1 MPRFRPYEAIA
12 ALAGAGKTYL
22 LTTRFIGLMSLG
34 VAPERIVAITF
45 TRKAAA
51 EIFDRVVRRLAAASV
66 SEGDRRELL
75 EALREFRAD
84 PSYELPA
91 GAPLS
96 WLRLLLDAMPRV
108 RIGTIDSFFLA
119 ITQTFALEL
128 GLPLRVE
135 LMDDNALEAA
145 RAGAVERTLAEARE
159 DAGAQESFL
168 EEFKRATAGEDRRVV
183 DVLRSMVDAAH
194 DIYLDVPDSEAWG
207 GRARIWRSEPWWLD
221 RTGMPDKLDECLRRF
236 EEEYV
241 SALPE
246 GKYRDGWSRIVA
258 AVTSNAFDEV
268 VSETIFKRLPD
279 AREALRRGS
288 ADIRFDRRDYSL
300 AGPSAQAALAILAA
314 TTAALLRNLMNET
327 QGLFR
332 LVDLYERAYG
342 ESVRGRGRL
351 AFSDVPFVLRR
362 AAREGRAI
370 DIGYR
375 LDATFDHWM
384 LDEFQDTS
392 SIQWEVLGALADE
405 VLQSS
410 EASRGFF
417 YVGDVKQAIYG
428 WRGGEATLFD
438 QVRNSY
444 RMKFGEPAVLAHSWR
459 SSPVVLDAVN
469 RVFGRLTSVED
480 VPESAAAEWAAASR
494 RWEAC
499 WTEHRAVPKHANLP
513 GRVELHVVAGA
524 GSAEP
529 DDEPDPPVVEQTVR
543 IVRNLA
549 DRKVRSIAVL
559 VRLNSFGNTI
569 ADALKRR
576 GLDARRE
583 INPALL
589 DNGTVSSLLSLF
601 HLADH
606 PADTFAWRH
615 VEQTPLGPVVRALAE
630 SSPADSNDKARRRVA
645 AFVRDT
651 VARKGAAGALKDI
664 LDRCRNDGDEND
676 PFIAM
681 RLRQLIETAMEFDKT
696 HGAGPAEFAEHAA
709 TLMVTDPGVAAGITV
724 MTVHKAKGLEFDA
737 VVLPDLQDKKRG
749 FTELTAGDLT
759 AGGSAESPWVLPM
772 PRQDVAPLDPVIS
785 GIRSK
790 AMEQRI
796 YDELCLLYVAM
807 TRARQ
812 GLYMV
817 TRQVKSD
824 NTLYAAAILQQ
835 TLGSGSGTA
844 CETGDPAWMDAPA
857 ARKPAAASIPAGVFR
872 PAQGRHAATVRR
884 LMYRTPSGQ
893 EDRASP
899 RMAETLFAPGAGRA
913 ARRGSALH
921 DLFQRIGW
929 IEEDDPARL
938 AEEWLSSE
946 PDLPAETR
954 REVLDA
960 FNRAVADPGIRAAL
974 SRPAGR
980 AELWREQAFE
990 LSLDGVWISGRFD
1003 RAVMARDPAGR
1014 VTSASVLDFKSDR
1027 VSADEVP
1034 ARTACYQ
1041 PQVASY
1047 RTALARLTGLPESAI
1062 GARLLFTHPR
1072 IVVEAGRR
1080 ERSGATTG
1088 MDEDGLLIAGA
1099 R

>member
-1 MPRFRPYEAIA
+1 MPRFRPYESIA

-22 LTTRFIGLMSLG
+22 LTTRFIGLLSLG

-51 EIFDRVVRRLAAASV
+51 EIFDRVVRRLAAASI
-66 SEGDRRELL
+66 SDKDRRELL
-75 EALREFRAD
+75 EALREFRDD

-96 WLRLLLDAMPRV
+96 WLRMLLDAMPRV

-145 RAGAVERTLAEARE
+145 RAEAIERTLAAARE

-183 DVLRSMVDAAH
+183 DVLRSMVDDAH
-194 DIYLDVPDSEAWG
+194 DIYLDVPDAEAWG
-207 GRARIWRSEPWWLD
+207 GRARIWQSEPWWLD
-221 RTGMPDKLDECLRRF
+221 RTGMPEKLDDCLRRF
-236 EEEYV
+236 AEDYV

-246 GKYRDGWSRIVA
+246 DKYREGWSRIIA
-258 AVTSNAFDEV
+258 AVASNAFDDA
-268 VSETIFKRLPD
+268 VSETVFKRLPE
-279 AREALRRGS
+279 ARESLRHGS
-288 ADIRFDRRDYSL
+288 ASIRYGRKEYRL
-300 AGPSAQAALAILAA
+300 AGPAAQGALAILAT
-314 TTAALLRNLMNET
+314 TTAALLRNLLTET

-332 LVDLYERAYG
+332 LVDLYERAYR

-375 LDATFDHWM
+375 LDARFDHWM

-392 SIQWEVLGALADE
+392 AIQWEVLGALADE

-410 EASRGFF
+410 EANRGFF

-438 QVRNSY
+438 KVRNSY
-444 RMKFGEPAVLAHSWR
+444 RMKFGEPAVLAQSWR

-469 RVFGRLTSVED
+469 RVFGRLSSVAE
-480 VPESAAAEWAAASR
+480 VPETAAAEWAAASR

-513 GRVELHVVAGA
+513 GRVELHVVPGA
-524 GSAEP
+524 GSAET
-529 DDEPDPPVVEQTVR
+529 DDESNPPVVEQTVR
-543 IVRNLA
+543 IVQDLVA
-549 DRKVRSIAVL
+549 RKVKSIAVL
-559 VRLNSFGNTI
+559 VRLNSFGNTV

-589 DNGTVSSLLSLF
+589 DNGTVSAILSLF

-606 PADTFAWRH
+606 PADTFAWQH
-615 VEQTPLGPVVRALAE
+615 VEQTPLGPVVRSLAE
-630 SSPADSNDKARRRVA
+630 TTTADSNEKARRRVA

-651 VARKGAAGALKDI
+651 VARKGAAGALKEI
-664 LDRCRNDGDEND
+664 LDQCRNDDTAGD

-681 RLRQLIETAMEFDKT
+681 RLRQLLETAMEFDRT
-696 HGAGPAEFAEHAA
+696 HGAGPSEFAEHAA

-749 FTELTAGDLT
+749 FTELAAGDLT
-759 AGGSAESPWVLPM
+759 TGGTADSPWVLPM
-772 PRQDVAPLDPVIS
+772 PKQDVAPLDPVIS

-817 TRQVKSD
+817 TTKVKSD
-824 NTLYAAAILQQ
+824 KTLYAAAILQE
-835 TLGSGSGTA
+835 TLKDWGRGIHRPSEPSGPGDAPDDVVA
-844 CETGDPAWMDAPA
+844 CEVGDPAWMDAPA
-857 ARKPAAASIPAGVFR
+857 DRKPATKSTPAGAFQPR
-872 PAQGRHAATVRR
+872 PGKHSATGRR

-893 EDRASP
+893 EDRSSP

-929 IEEDDPARL
+929 IEEDDPARI
-938 AEEWLSSE
+938 AGEWLAGE
-946 PDLPAETR
+946 PDLPADAR

-974 SRPAGR
+974 ARPDGD

-1003 RAVMARDPAGR
+1003 RVVISRDKDKR
-1014 VTSASVLDFKSDR
+1014 VVSAAVLDFKSDR
-1027 VSADEVP
+1027 VDAAEVG
-1034 ARTACYQ
+1034 ARAAFYG

-1047 RTALARLTGLPESAI
+1047 RAALARLAGIPAQSVS
-1062 GARLLFTHPR
+1062 ARLIFTHPR
-1072 IVVEAGRR
+1072 VVVGV
-1080 ERSGATTG
+1080 GA
-1088 MDEDGLLIAGA
+1088 
-1099 R
+1099 